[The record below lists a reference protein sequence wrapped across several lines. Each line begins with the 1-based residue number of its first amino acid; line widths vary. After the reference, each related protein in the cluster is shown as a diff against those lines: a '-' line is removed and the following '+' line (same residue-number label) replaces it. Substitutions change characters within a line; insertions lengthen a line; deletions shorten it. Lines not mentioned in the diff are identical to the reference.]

1 MGEGAPHSLGWLLRS
16 WLLMRPLP
24 PAGQIFNVQSL
35 TKKKCHI
42 NALYIYCD
50 LQITLTVHRYISTC
64 AKKKK
69 LVVVGPVLWSGVSTP
84 RVVC

>member
-1 MGEGAPHSLGWLLRS
+1 MDKTKATTFLAAYETSA
-16 WLLMRPLP
+16 